1 MRIRVRL
8 FGLLAIHSGDD
19 DKSILELEVSQG
31 TAYQDVAAKLN
42 LPAGGAFMFGVDIEE
57 TCRVRAGWRRG
68 TDIYASGRGMNQK

>member
-1 MRIRVRL
+1 MRL

-42 LPAGGAFMFGVDIEE
+42 LPAGGAFMFGVGGILKRPAEFVQDGDEVQIF
-57 TCRVRAGWRRG
+57 TPLAGG
-68 TDIYASGRGMNQK
+68 